1 MPDGRFHQDFIR
13 LIPPRQHSWLLQG
26 DEVWPDAEEAERMK
40 WTWDILPQLQ
50 TIFRRFLQSD
60 DNLEEGFANRQRADF
75 ITRTLANLA
84 KL

>member
-1 MPDGRFHQDFIR
+1 
-13 LIPPRQHSWLLQG
+13 
-26 DEVWPDAEEAERMK
+26 MK